1 MKRFSIIDSILK
13 EMKLKNLST
22 EKIARKIEV
31 DGSQL
36 TELFLE
42 KKVDLELLEKVIE
55 AVFESYEFQYSFKH
69 NPLKNFTKKELL
81 EELMRREN
89 LNVVKK

>member
-22 EKIARKIEV
+22 EKIARKIGV
-31 DGSQL
+31 DGIVL

-55 AVFESYEFQYSFKH
+55 TVFESYEFQYSFKN